1 MKRLRIATRGSDL
14 ARAQAS
20 WVAEQLRSRLAIE
33 SDTVVIKTTGD
44 TIQDKSLAKVGG
56 KGLFVKELEEAL
68 LEERADIAVHS
79 AKDLPSRIPPG
90 LDLVAF
96 PERADCRDALVARGC
111 FHAPGDVAEGSAR
124 GDRKRTAD
132 GAVAR
137 KATPTSRSFR
147 CEGTCRPGYRSSI
160 PGGWTR

>member
-20 WVAEQLRSRLAIE
+20 WVAEELRSRFAIE
-33 SDTVVIKTTGD
+33 TETIVIKTTGD

-79 AKDLPSRIPPG
+79 AGPSFPSTSISFPRPHISRLGWSLCLPTTRFTIASCS
-90 LDLVAF
+90 ATF
-96 PERADCRDALVARGC
+96 A
-111 FHAPGDVAEGSAR
+111 GS
-124 GDRKRTAD
+124 
-132 GAVAR
+132 
-137 KATPTSRSFR
+137 S
-147 CEGTCRPGYRSSI
+147 
-160 PGGWTR
+160 